1 MWDVEVV
8 SEKNVLALLPLL
20 LALFVSTKIF
30 ALKSL
35 ELHAETHP
43 LMVLTRMGFETLELC
58 LK

>member
-1 MWDVEVV
+1 MWDVEIV

-35 ELHAETHP
+35 ESHAETHP